1 MIQMVSM
8 DPPSSRAAKDSDLCG
23 SNAAALHR
31 SPDASLD
38 DIDNVIMEKIAS
50 GSLDKMIRL
59 AFSDPD
65 QELWRYR
72 IIVGSRE
79 YDGNDIIEMAGS
91 IDLSID
97 AATTEWLQSA
107 VRVWQ
112 TSDDVGSDGLSESFG
127 S

>member
-1 MIQMVSM
+1 MQIHLMN
-8 DPPSSRAAKDSDLCG
+8 PPSSRGAKDPDLCG
-23 SNAAALHR
+23 SSAAALHR
-31 SPDASLD
+31 SPAGSPD

-97 AATTEWLQSA
+97 AATAEWLQSA
-107 VRVWQ
+107 VSVWQ
-112 TSDDVGSDGLSESFG
+112 TEENVGDDGFSEPSDT
-127 S
+127 

>member
-1 MIQMVSM
+1 
-8 DPPSSRAAKDSDLCG
+8 
-23 SNAAALHR
+23 
-31 SPDASLD
+31 
-38 DIDNVIMEKIAS
+38 
-50 GSLDKMIRL
+50 
-59 AFSDPD
+59 
-65 QELWRYR
+65 
-72 IIVGSRE
+72 
-79 YDGNDIIEMAGS
+79 MAGS